1 MKKLDKLILGSFL
14 GPFLLTFVV
23 VDFILLTV
31 NMLKYFDEI
40 FGKGLGFWIYME
52 LIGYFVISISPMALP
67 LAVLLSSLMT
77 FGNLGE
83 HFELTAIKSSGI
95 SLLRAL
101 RPIGVFV
108 IALAFAAY
116 LSNNYLVPKVNL
128 KTFSLLYDIRMK
140 SPALEIKE
148 GVFYNGIPGYSL
160 KVNSKPDEVR
170 LNDIIIY
177 NHSDGQGNL
186 NVTMA
191 DSGRMEPFFNENYMK
206 LTLYEGQNYK
216 EARATRGI
224 SEKPVEF
231 SRTKFK
237 ENVIIFDLDAFKLTR
252 TPEDLWSTNRSIK
265 NIAEL
270 KSGLDSINTLVN
282 DQKYQN
288 YQTAESIYPFFT
300 RKRKLTP
307 LKFILERRAEDDT
320 LRQIRARK
328 DKAYNDS
335 IGFVNNELAS
345 IDSNNVNGTPLQ
357 GQSPESNVIASEATN
372 QILAGVDTIGL
383 NGKSETSE
391 IPATEKRIIASNS
404 ELPKS
409 DTLFRRKKVYMSI
422 GSQVGSALKKDSS
435 GTQLQGIDKIGDSAI
450 SESAGVITTV
460 DTSGIGDPGK
470 LLNPER
476 IAPLTARERLVLDSV
491 VSESGLNSNA
501 LTMALNNARN
511 LKNNFNVKNAQ
522 VDSFDREFRRFE
534 IAWYQKYTQS
544 FACFVMFM
552 IGAPLGSI
560 IKKGGLGMPVI
571 LSITFFILFYM
582 LTITGEKWA
591 KEGVVDPLIG
601 TWFSNLCL
609 IPFGLFFLRQARKD
623 ARLFEPDFYLETW
636 KSIQNRMK
644 VIKAKVD

>member
-1 MKKLDKLILGSFL
+1 MNYHPGESLVAGGEVSTMKKLDKLILGSFL

-101 RPIGVFV
+101 RPIGIFV
-108 IALAFAAY
+108 IVLAFAAY

-160 KVNSKPDEVR
+160 KVNSKPDDVR

-177 NHSDGQGNL
+177 NHSEGQGNI

-216 EARATRGI
+216 EARTTRGI
-224 SEKPVEF
+224 AEKPVEF

-265 NIAEL
+265 NIREL
-270 KSGLDSINTLVN
+270 KLGMDSINTLVN
-282 DQKYQN
+282 DQKFQN
-288 YQTAESIYPFFT
+288 YQTAESIFPFFT
-300 RKRKLTP
+300 RKRKLVP
-307 LKFILERRAEDDT
+307 LDFILDRKAKDDT
-320 LRQIRARK
+320 VRQIRSRR
-328 DKAYNDS
+328 DKAVNDS
-335 IGFVNNELAS
+335 IEATKKELAS
-345 IDSNNVNGTPLQ
+345 SDTNN
-357 GQSPESNVIASEATN
+357 
-372 QILAGVDTIGL
+372 L
-383 NGKSETSE
+383 NGKPLPQVVPPPET
-391 IPATEKRIIASNS
+391 RIVASNS

-409 DTLFRRKKVYMSI
+409 DSVFRKKKVYRSI
-422 GSQVGSALKKDSS
+422 ESQDQATLQLDSSTSKSFFSAKNKDSAS
-435 GTQLQGIDKIGDSAI
+435 VTGKKL
-450 SESAGVITTV
+450 ITSV
-460 DTSGIGDPGK
+460 DTLGGTVPDIMTKS
-470 LLNPER
+470 ER
-476 IAPLTARERLVLDSV
+476 TTPLTSKERFVLDSLV
-491 VSESGLNSNA
+491 RERGLNSNA
-501 LTMALNNARN
+501 VTMALNNARN
-511 LKNNFNVKNAQ
+511 LKNNFNVKTSQ
-522 VDSFDREFRRFE
+522 IDSHDREFRRYE
-534 IAWYQKYTQS
+534 IAWYQKYTQA

-552 IGAPLGSI
+552 IGAPLGAI

-591 KEGVVDPLIG
+591 KEGIVDAIIG

-623 ARLFEPDFYLETW
+623 ARLFEPDFYVEIW
-636 KSIQNRMK
+636 KAIQNRIK
-644 VIKAKVD
+644 VTKAKVA